1 MKTKPMTILILI
13 LILGFAAYLDS
24 PYSFL
29 NKNYSY
35 TADEPAVAQP
45 MNQMESANTPDT
57 EEKLVKKEK
66 VGGYIVETYREY
78 EVYKDEEGNVTKKVP
93 TSQYDELKYFD
104 YNNKKK

>member
-1 MKTKPMTILILI
+1 MKTKPITLLILI

-35 TADEPAVAQP
+35 TADQPATAQP
-45 MNQMESANTPDT
+45 MSKIVSTDTPDT

-66 VGGYIVETYREY
+66 QNGYIVETYREY
-78 EVYKDEEGNVTKKVP
+78 DIYKDAEGNVTKEVP
-93 TSQYDELKYFD
+93 TSQYDELKYWD
-104 YNNKKK
+104 YKNKKK

>member
-1 MKTKPMTILILI
+1 MKTKPMTLLIL
-13 LILGFAAYLDS
+13 LFILGVAAYLDS

-45 MNQMESANTPDT
+45 MNQIESPNTPAT

-66 VGGYIVETYREY
+66 VDGYIVETYREY
-78 EVYKDEEGNVTKKVP
+78 EVYKDEAGNVTKKVP
-93 TSQYDELKYFD
+93 TSQYDELKYWD